1 MKPVDMRPFST
12 CLQLMAVALWG
23 CIASGA
29 SAQPA
34 PPSAQQMI
42 EQLKSP
48 SNGPRVRSLRNLT
61 VESSTAPAA
70 NEEPSSSPTSPTSPT
85 ATSGTSTQTPAAVA
99 PPGSSPANSAPR
111 PSLSLLI
118 QFDFN
123 SAQVRPESQQ
133 ALMNLAAA
141 LSAKELID
149 SNFAVEG
156 HTDAKGLPEYN
167 LKLSQQR
174 AEAVQAFLV
183 KQGVA
188 VQRLTAAGKG
198 ATQLANTAQ
207 PMSAENRRVRIVNL
221 D

>member
-1 MKPVDMRPFST
+1 MCAP
-12 CLQLMAVALWG
+12 L
-23 CIASGA
+23 ASP
-29 SAQPA
+29 AQPVT
-34 PPSAQQMI
+34 PSAQEMI

-48 SNGPRVRSLRNLT
+48 STGPRLRGLRNLS
-61 VESSTAPAA
+61 VESSSAAPASPSVSGNA
-70 NEEPSSSPTSPTSPT
+70 APSSASSSSPSAALSANSSAS
-85 ATSGTSTQTPAAVA
+85 ATSIAAPAVA
-99 PPGSSPANSAPR
+99 APKPA
-111 PSLSLLI
+111 LSLLI

-133 ALMNLAAA
+133 ALLNLATA
-141 LSAKELID
+141 LKATELMD

-188 VQRLTAAGKG
+188 LQRLTAAGKG
-198 ATQLANTAQ
+198 ATQLANSAS